1 MDFTFGIITSGNS
14 NNFIKTIIDSIYKNN
29 IQNFEII
36 IVGNTNILQTDNIRV
51 IPFNENIKAGWITRK
66 KNIIVQQA
74 KYENVVLLHDYITLG
89 DNWYEGFLQFGNDFD
104 FCINKIITING
115 NRYRD
120 YTLFPSNAAFLNINY
135 SPGNDIDPYFYNNC
149 LLPYDF
155 INNIRTNKYMYISG
169 SYYVIKKHV
178 ATTHLLDENLVWAG
192 GEDVE
197 YSKRLHNNGI
207 IIKCNKFSSVYFLK
221 NKHST
226 SWEKE
231 ISPEYLN
238 KFVTYCNNQ

>member
-1 MDFTFGIITSGNS
+1 MDFTFGIITLGDSDNYI
-14 NNFIKTIIDSIYKNN
+14 NAIIDSIYKNN
-29 IQNFEII
+29 IPNFEII
-36 IVGNTNILQTDNIRV
+36 IVGNTKTTNTNKIQI
-51 IPFNENIKAGWITRK
+51 IHFNENEKAGWITRK

-89 DNWYEGFLQFGNDFD
+89 ENWYEGFLQFGNDFD
-104 FCINKIITING
+104 FCVNKIINKNG

-120 YTLFPSNAAFLNINY
+120 YTLFPYKVDYLNIDY
-135 SPGNDIDPYFYNNC
+135 SPGCDIDPYFNNNC

-169 SYYVIKKHV
+169 GYYVIKKHI
-178 ATTHLLDENLVWAG
+178 ASKHLLDENLVWNR

-207 IIKCNKFSSVYFLK
+207 IIKCNKFSSVHFLK
-221 NKHST
+221 YKKSMP
-226 SWEKE
+226 WEKE
-231 ISPEYLN
+231 VSPEYLN
-238 KFVTYCNNQ
+238 KLVTHCNNN